1 MSMSELPNPVEA
13 LQIPGSILRDFS
25 SEPWFA
31 LATDSVEGAKMVCE
45 YPWRYL
51 PQFKDFWN
59 QPEFDYL
66 RVLQTALKGEVKVEN
81 PLLQSKIDAY
91 RTSRVSAQHGVVVPT
106 LEQIYY
112 LTIRTGNRLERA
124 LIPKEVEQG
133 NKYNVT
139 PKTVIQITDEQSL
152 AKYLKLFY
160 PGEHEIAVTADTPR
174 DIKFFRQTFEVP
186 DLPTNKLSKDGLRL
200 ILNDLTGIVEVA
212 SSHLSQWPSYMH
224 KLSNSMGSLAGRC
237 KAVTLGEMHDSGKAD
252 PQTVANL
259 LIKHFGDK
267 FTKYPRYSEYSAI
280 PEKAGIEN
288 EKHHEAASDS
298 DPNDRNQIDISQLVE
313 DAFQMASTTVIS
325 GAAPP
330 KVNILNAG
338 TSIYMQP
345 LFEEALALARAAAEE
360 NDPDLLTILG
370 DSSDGHYTW
379 GAQSSGKTRIKT
391 NVSAIFWTHLQS
403 IATFREMRFRDGR
416 AGAPSVESVRLLFS
430 ALGRRTTKESY
441 SKMCVKDTADKLKE
455 LLEIDSNKMP
465 LLTTKAGL
473 LLSACL
479 DLQNPFW
486 SKYLQ
491 DHAGYF
497 DHKTKMLERRVNS
510 FDKWFDKWH
519 EIYLGEMPDAD
530 PRYEG
535 LNEILNE
542 IGVYTSGD
550 MSPRN
555 DGEKWRWRGGE
566 GGGGL
571 DSKEI
576 KKINVKMAQNATGTV
591 FNSNN

>member
-1 MSMSELPNPVEA
+1 MNSNEISAKGNEVAHSNTH
-13 LQIPGSILRDFS
+13 ILRNFQK
-25 SEPWFA
+25 EPWFA
-31 LATDSVEGAKMVCE
+31 IATNSVEGAKMVCE

-51 PQFKDFWN
+51 PQFKDFWD
-59 QPEFDYL
+59 QSEFDYL
-66 RVLQTALKGEVKVEN
+66 RELQTALKGEMKVKN

-91 RTSRVSAQHGVVVPT
+91 SNNWVSKQNGVVIPT
-106 LEQIYY
+106 LEQIYF
-112 LTIRTGNRLERA
+112 LTVRTGTRLARA
-124 LIPKEVEQG
+124 LIPKEVGQG

-139 PKTVIQITDEQSL
+139 PKTVNEITDEQSL
-152 AKYLKLFY
+152 AKYFKLFY
-160 PGEHEIAVTADTPR
+160 PGEHEITVTADTPR
-174 DIKFFRQTFEVP
+174 DIKFFLQTFEVP

-224 KLSNSMGSLAGRC
+224 KLSNNMGSLARRC
-237 KAVTLGEMHDSGKAD
+237 KAVTLGEMHDGGKTD
-252 PQTVANL
+252 PQIVANL

-298 DPNDRNQIDISQLVE
+298 DHNDRNQIDISQLVD
-313 DAFQMASTTVIS
+313 DAFQMASATEIS
-325 GAAPP
+325 GAAP
-330 KVNILNAG
+330 KVGILDTG

-370 DSSDGHYTW
+370 NSNDGHYTW
-379 GAQSSGKTRIKT
+379 GAQSSDNTKIKT
-391 NVSAIFWTHLQS
+391 NVSAIFWAHLQS
-403 IATFREMRFRDGR
+403 IATFREMRFRDGK
-416 AGAPSVESVRLLFS
+416 AGAPTVESVKGLYG
-430 ALGRRTTKESY
+430 ALGRKTSKESY
-441 SKMCVKDTADKLKE
+441 IKMCVSDTVANLKKLGMEGEK
-455 LLEIDSNKMP
+455 LP
-465 LLTTKAGL
+465 LLVTKAGL

-486 SKYLQ
+486 SKYLR
-491 DHAGYF
+491 DHAG
-497 DHKTKMLERRVNS
+497 DSNHKTKMLERQVNS
-510 FDKWFDKWH
+510 FGKWH
-519 EIYLGEMPDAD
+519 RIHLGEMSDTD

-555 DGEKWRWRGGE
+555 DGGKWRWRGSK

-571 DSKEI
+571 DSNSIEEI
-576 KKINVKMAQNATGTV
+576 NAQMTRGATAGTV
-591 FNSNN
+591 FDSKNSR